1 MNRLAGPL
9 DQSDRSHC
17 AKRLQK
23 ISPSLRLRFL
33 IFWTPWLFL
42 MKDYCPRVA
51 SAMLLVYFNEPD
63 FFWRALFT
71 RTGEGLEA
79 FKICDF
85 RDQQVVRF
93 LWTQKKNMHI

>member
-1 MNRLAGPL
+1 
-9 DQSDRSHC
+9 
-17 AKRLQK
+17 
-23 ISPSLRLRFL
+23 
-33 IFWTPWLFL
+33 

-63 FFWRALFT
+63 CFLARPFT

-79 FKICDF
+79 FKMCDF

-93 LWTQKKNMHI
+93 LWTQKKNAHREHAHLIFSFVKHEYFPLLIM